1 MVSTSTSL
9 PRAATP
15 SRLELLPPAVPR
27 CLHRGREVSVYY
39 HVHGPSV
46 WPRQQ
51 RPQLEIAF
59 FFKAA
64 ACRFSWLGPK
74 DNWCEREVEGR
85 HISVIAPNLPH
96 ECHLEGNTEMLVLY
110 VEPELVRRATRRKI
124 SGIVVAEEAEQE
136 VVPWMLASLLRHV
149 CSRPPRPDARTIDA
163 VGGELACWLLGLLQ
177 SHNTSTHAPGRCL
190 TPAQQGKVLRYIQD
204 NLKYDIHVI
213 DLAKQTGHSPSHFT
227 ELFVNTMGR
236 APYRYLKE
244 VRVMRAYELLLTGDY
259 LMREAAEEVGYS
271 NPDHFSE
278 VFQQFSGLSVRD
290 LLKRV
295 HTGSANLTV

>member
-1 MVSTSTSL
+1 MQ
-9 PRAATP
+9 
-15 SRLELLPPAVPR
+15 R

-39 HVHGPSV
+39 QVHGPSA

-51 RPQLEIAF
+51 RAQLEIVF

-64 ACRFSWLGPK
+64 ASRFGWLGPK
-74 DNWCEREVEGR
+74 DHWCEREVEGR
-85 HISVIAPNLPH
+85 HVSVIAPNLPH
-96 ECHLEGNTEMLVLY
+96 EYELKGETEMLVLY

-124 SGIVVAEEAEQE
+124 SGVVVAEQAKQE
-136 VVPWMLASLLRHV
+136 VVPWMLASFLRHV
-149 CSRPPRPDARTIDA
+149 CSRGSHPDTRTIDA
-163 VGGELACWLLGLLQ
+163 VGGELASWLLGSLP
-177 SHNTSTHAPGRCL
+177 SEKNPTPATGRCL
-190 TPAQQGKVLRYIQD
+190 TPAQQAKVLRYVQD

-227 ELFVNTMGR
+227 ELFVNTLGR

-259 LMREAAEEVGYS
+259 LMREVAEEVGYS

-295 HTGSANLTV
+295 HSGSANLAV